1 MSEKSKYAN
10 ISFLNEKPKKTPME
24 ILIEEMEQLK
34 KTKLYEGSFKA
45 IDDCIYLA
53 YANLE
58 IEKKEIVNIVDTLHS
73 DIHNKM
79 YYKDSEAF
87 YNSYFKTHL
96 KQ

>member
-1 MSEKSKYAN
+1 MSEPSKYAN

-53 YANLE
+53 IAKLE
-58 IEKKEIVNIVDTLHS
+58 KEII
-73 DIHNKM
+73 K
-79 YYKDSEAF
+79 
-87 YNSYFKTHL
+87 L
-96 KQ
+96 KQL